1 MLTLAKRPQPQ
12 LGSTATGI
20 RMTELEYAKAM
31 RERAVMEGHLSS
43 VVTIKP
49 DDAFLDAIA
58 AGNKSTV
65 EIAAYVSC
73 SREHTRKRLLRL
85 EAAGMVSADRTN
97 LTTWI
102 IKC

>member
-1 MLTLAKRPQPQ
+1 MLTLTKRPQPQ
-12 LGSTATGI
+12 LGSTTTGI

-85 EAAGMVSADRTN
+85 EAGGMVSVVRKPTAVWS
-97 LTTWI
+97 L
-102 IKC
+102 KC